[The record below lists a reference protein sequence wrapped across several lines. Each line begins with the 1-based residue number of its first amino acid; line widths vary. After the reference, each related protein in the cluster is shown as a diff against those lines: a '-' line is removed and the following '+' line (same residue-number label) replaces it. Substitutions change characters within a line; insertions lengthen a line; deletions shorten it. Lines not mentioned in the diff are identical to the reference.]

1 MFLDSSG
8 RAYSVAAHSLPS
20 ARGQGEPLSGRLN
33 PTDGSA
39 FRGVLTGDP
48 ESRWLVASD
57 SGYGFFVRVGELY
70 SRARAGKAC
79 LRVPAGGDVVTPV
92 PFSGGKFPAEAW
104 VAAFSSIG
112 RLLVFPA
119 AELPELARGKGNKI
133 LGIPGPK
140 YKAGEERMT
149 AVVVI
154 GPDEGVQILSGQR
167 TMTLKW
173 GDLGHY
179 DGNRGRRGMMLPR
192 GWRNVDRVTRLANES
207 NESKD
212 DDEE

>member
-1 MFLDSSG
+1 
-8 RAYSVAAHSLPS
+8 
-20 ARGQGEPLSGRLN
+20 
-33 PTDGSA
+33 
-39 FRGVLTGDP
+39 
-48 ESRWLVASD
+48 
-57 SGYGFFVRVGELY
+57 
-70 SRARAGKAC
+70 
-79 LRVPAGGDVVTPV
+79 
-92 PFSGGKFPAEAW
+92 
-104 VAAFSSIG
+104 
-112 RLLVFPA
+112 
-119 AELPELARGKGNKI
+119 
-133 LGIPGPK
+133 
-140 YKAGEERMT
+140 MT

-207 NESKD
+207 NEANESKD